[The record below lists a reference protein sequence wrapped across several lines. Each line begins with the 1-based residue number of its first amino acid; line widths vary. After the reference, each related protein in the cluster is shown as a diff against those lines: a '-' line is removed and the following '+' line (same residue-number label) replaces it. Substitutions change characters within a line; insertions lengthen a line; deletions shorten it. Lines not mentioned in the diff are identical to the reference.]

1 MALKKKMKTTDV
13 SDSTSTTDAMQ
24 PWNAAVHIPL
34 VAWLAA
40 AIVVLAGLAVQWLTH
55 GGLEP
60 LDARIMTVTII
71 AAVLMLLSMKV
82 ARQWERVV
90 ILRLGKFDRLKG
102 PGPFFIIP
110 VVESLAQIVDMRIRA
125 TDFSSESTL
134 TKDTVPVNVDAI
146 CFWLVWD
153 AKKAVL
159 EVQDFYLAIVLSA
172 QTALR
177 DIIGTHELADMLTHR
192 GALGARLREIL
203 DEKTNPWGI
212 SVQSV
217 EIRDIIIPKDLEA
230 AMSKQAQAE
239 RERQARIILS
249 TAETEIAERF
259 AQAAKQYERNPGAM
273 HLRGMNMLFE
283 GLKEKGSMIIVPSS
297 ALETMNL
304 GAMGGLAALSQVKSK
319 EEVAGTGETRRGSG
333 DEPST

>member
-1 MALKKKMKTTDV
+1 MAQQKKLADV
-13 SDSTSTTDAMQ
+13 ISSISQKYGGVQ
-24 PWNAAVHIPL
+24 PWDPGSSIPL
-34 VAWLAA
+34 VAWLV
-40 AIVVLAGLAVQWLTH
+40 AILIVLAGLGVDWLSQGH
-55 GGLEP
+55 LQP
-60 LDARIMTVTII
+60 LNVPIMVVTILV
-71 AAVLMLLSMKV
+71 AVYVLLALKI
-82 ARQWERVV
+82 ARQWDRFVV
-90 ILRLGKFDRLKG
+90 LRLGKFHRLNG
-102 PGPFFIIP
+102 PGAFLIIP
-110 VVESLAQIVDMRIRA
+110 IVESVTQVVDMRIRA

-146 CFWLVWD
+146 CFWMAWD

-159 EVQDFYLAIVLSA
+159 EVQNFYQAIILSA

-192 GALGARLREIL
+192 GELGKRLREIL

-249 TAETEIAERF
+249 TAETEIAEKF
-259 AQAAKQYERNPGAM
+259 AEAAKQYERNPGAM

-297 ALETMNL
+297 ALDTMNL
-304 GAMGGLAALSQVKSK
+304 GAISGLAALSQVKDEK
-319 EEVAGTGETRRGSG
+319 EVGREEKATGA
-333 DEPST
+333 

>member
-1 MALKKKMKTTDV
+1 MAKTKEDKGTFPSLTRDYKG
-13 SDSTSTTDAMQ
+13 TSQQRIEAMFLN
-24 PWNAAVHIPL
+24 WVAAL
-34 VAWLAA
+34 
-40 AIVVLAGLAVQWLTH
+40 
-55 GGLEP
+55 
-60 LDARIMTVTII
+60 
-71 AAVLMLLSMKV
+71 AAVLVIVVGIGLSRLVEGTWERMNPPIVIVAAVVAAICFFGIKV
-82 ARQWERVV
+82 ANQWERAIV
-90 ILRLGKFDRLKG
+90 LRLGKFKSLKG
-102 PGPFFIIP
+102 PGLFFIIP
-110 VVESLAQIVDMRIRA
+110 IIESVTQAVDMRIRS

-146 CFWLVWD
+146 CFWMVWD
-153 AKKAVL
+153 AKKAIL
-159 EVQDFYLAIVLSA
+159 EVQNFYLAIVLSA

-177 DIIGTHELADMLTHR
+177 DIIGTHELANMLTHR
-192 GALGARLREIL
+192 GELGNKLREVL

-212 SVQSV
+212 TVQSV
-217 EIRDIIIPKDLEA
+217 EIRDIIIPKDLEN

-259 AQAAKQYERNPGAM
+259 AQAAKQYESNPGAM

-304 GAMGGLAALSQVKSK
+304 GAIGGLAAMSQMHSEKDQP
-319 EEVAGTGETRRGSG
+319 ENAGS
-333 DEPST
+333 

>member
-1 MALKKKMKTTDV
+1 MAQQKKLTDV
-13 SDSTSTTDAMQ
+13 IDAISQKCGGMSQ
-24 PWNAAVHIPL
+24 RGPGYRVPL
-34 VAWLAA
+34 VAWLAG
-40 AIVVLAGLAVQWLTH
+40 ILIVLAGLGVHWLVQ
-55 GGLEP
+55 GSLEP
-60 LDARIMTVTII
+60 PNVPIVVVTILVAIYVLLALKI
-71 AAVLMLLSMKV
+71 AN
-82 ARQWERVV
+82 QWERFVV
-90 ILRLGKFDRLKG
+90 LRLGKFHRLKG
-102 PGPFFIIP
+102 PGMFFIIP
-110 VVESLAQIVDMRIRA
+110 IIESVAQVVDMRIRA

-146 CFWLVWD
+146 CFWMAWD

-159 EVQDFYLAIVLSA
+159 GVQNFYQAIILSA

-192 GALGARLREIL
+192 GELGRRLREIL

-217 EIRDIIIPKDLEA
+217 EIRDIIIPKDLEN

-239 RERQARIILS
+239 RERQARIILG
-249 TAETEIAERF
+249 TAETEIAEKF
-259 AQAAKQYERNPGAM
+259 AQAAKQYESNPGAM

-304 GAMGGLAALSQVKSK
+304 GAIGGLAALSQIKNK
-319 EEVAGTGETRRGSG
+319 EQDAGTEDAGT
-333 DEPST
+333 T